1 MLNAKEFRCLIAPDS
16 FKGSLSA
23 AEAAR
28 HLSAGVLRAIPCAQ
42 ITCLPIADGGEGTA
56 EVIFSILGHTWVHY
70 TVTDANAQARQI
82 PVALC
87 QAPHIGHFAVFDV
100 AHIIGLPH
108 ATIEPAQRTTKGV
121 GELIAQL
128 IETRVT
134 QAPHH
139 KLDAIVIG
147 LGGSS
152 TMDAGAGM
160 LSALAYDFYDHSGRM
175 IAPSFGNLNQITRL
189 KAKADWHK
197 KWHKNRHKNEHQNMP
212 RLIALTD
219 VTCPLSGHNG
229 ASLTFG
235 AQKGFT
241 DLLEADHTLA
251 AFAQLFETE
260 LHKVLND
267 TNTDSSKDSIK
278 DSSQNYANLCGA
290 GAAGGLG
297 FGLACLGAQLESGAS
312 FIFTVMNLHSQ
323 IAQYDWV
330 ITGEGRSDQQTV
342 MGKGPAMIAA
352 LAKKNG
358 VPVTLIS
365 GSIEHCASLDAAFDG
380 CFSITSGPLS
390 LREAME
396 QSATLLEQTA
406 FQVATLRII

>member
-1 MLNAKEFRCLIAPDS
+1 MSNAKEFRCLIAPDS

-28 HLSAGVLRAIPCAQ
+28 HLSAGVLRAIPFAQ

-56 EVIFSILGHTWVHY
+56 EVIFSILGQTWVHY

-175 IAPSFGNLNQITRL
+175 IAPSFANLNQITRL

-197 KWHKNRHKNEHQNMP
+197 KWQKSGHQNMP

-219 VTCPLSGHNG
+219 VTCPLIGQNG

-267 TNTDSSKDSIK
+267 AST

-323 IAQYDWV
+323 ITQYDWV